1 MLANI
6 IFSINCVLPF
16 FLLIAL
22 GGALAGFKLVS
33 RGFFKLAN
41 TFVFRVSLPVQ
52 LFLTVAETASTDG
65 ATGFLLYTL
74 AITAGS
80 FGAIWLITE
89 LCWKEKALIGTLVQG
104 AFRGN
109 FVLLGIPLARAV
121 LGESAER
128 VAAFATIGVVIGY
141 NALSVFVLLARGNS
155 GKRQSAWY
163 ILGNAAK
170 NPLIVGAVLGLPLM
184 LMNIQIPYML
194 SETLHYVA
202 QIATPLGLLSIG
214 GTLNLA
220 DATARLKPALYSS
233 AIKVVLLP
241 LAAVSMSVLLGYRGP
256 ELLVLLVLT
265 ASPAAVS
272 SYAMAVEMDGDG
284 PTASNILIIT
294 TFTSA
299 FMLALGIY
307 LLKTFSLI

>member
-6 IFSINCVLPF
+6 AFSLNCVLPF
-16 FLLIAL
+16 FLLILL
-22 GGALAGFKLVS
+22 GSSLAGSKLAP
-33 RGFFKLAN
+33 RGFFKLGN

-52 LFLTVAETASTDG
+52 LFLTVAETVSTDG
-65 ATGFLLYTL
+65 ATSFLLYAL
-74 AITAGS
+74 AITVGS
-80 FGAIWLITE
+80 FCLIWLVTE
-89 LCWKEKALIGTLVQG
+89 LCWKEKALVGTLVQG

-109 FVLLGIPLARAV
+109 FVLLGIPLAKAV
-121 LGESAER
+121 LGGEAER

-141 NALSVFVLLARGNS
+141 NALSVFVLLARGSS
-155 GKRQSAWY
+155 GKRQGPWH
-163 ILGNAAK
+163 ILGNAAR
-170 NPLIVGAVLGLPLM
+170 NPLIVGALLGLPLM
-184 LMNIQIPYML
+184 LLDIGIPYIL

-214 GTLNLA
+214 GSLNLA

-241 LAAVSMSVLLGYRGP
+241 LVAVGLSVLLGYRGP

-272 SYAMAVEMDGDG
+272 SYAMAVEMGGDG
-284 PTASNILIIT
+284 PTASNILIMT
-294 TFTSA
+294 TFSSA

-307 LLKTFSLI
+307 LLRTFALI

>member
-1 MLANI
+1 MLENF

-16 FLLIAL
+16 FLLILL
-22 GGALAGFKLVS
+22 GSAFTGFKLVP
-33 RGFFKLAN
+33 RGFFKAGN
-41 TFVFRVSLPVQ
+41 TFVFRVALPVQ
-52 LFLTVAETASTDG
+52 LFLTVAETRSTDG
-65 ATGFLLYTL
+65 ATGFLLYML
-74 AITAGS
+74 AVTAVS
-80 FGAIWLITE
+80 FGVVWLATE
-89 LCWKEKALIGTLVQG
+89 LIWKEKALIGTLVQG

-109 FVLLGIPLARAV
+109 FVLLGLPLARAV

-141 NALSVFVLLARGNS
+141 NALSVFVLLARGS
-155 GKRQSAWY
+155 SVKRQSALY

-184 LMNIQIPYML
+184 LMNIEIPYIL
-194 SETLHYVA
+194 SETMHYVA

-214 GTLNLA
+214 GSLNLA

-233 AIKVVLLP
+233 VIKVVLLP
-241 LAAVSMSVLLGYRGP
+241 LAVVSLSVLLGYRGP

-272 SYAMAVEMDGDG
+272 SYAMAVEMGGDG

-294 TFTSA
+294 TFSSA

-307 LLKTFSLI
+307 LLRTFALI

>member
-6 IFSINCVLPF
+6 VFSINCVLPF
-16 FLLIAL
+16 FLLIML
-22 GGALAGFKLVS
+22 GSLLAGFKLVPRS
-33 RGFFKLAN
+33 FFKIGN
-41 TFVFRVSLPVQ
+41 TFVFRISLPVQ

-65 ATGFLLYTL
+65 ATSFLLYAL

-80 FGAIWLITE
+80 FCVIWVVTE
-89 LCWKEKALIGTLVQG
+89 LVWKEKALVGTLVQG

-121 LGESAER
+121 LGEEAER

-141 NALSVFVLLARGNS
+141 NALSVFVLLARGSS
-155 GKRQSAWY
+155 GKRQGPLE
-163 ILGNAAK
+163 ILGNAAQ

-184 LMNIQIPYML
+184 LTDIGLPYII

-214 GTLNLA
+214 GSLNLA

-233 AIKVVLLP
+233 AIKVALLP
-241 LAAVSMSVLLGYRGP
+241 LLAVSLSVLLGYRGP
-256 ELLVLLVLT
+256 ELLVLFVLT

-272 SYAMAVEMDGDG
+272 SYAMAVEMGGDG

-294 TFTSA
+294 TFSSA

-307 LLKTFSLI
+307 LLKTFALI